1 MKNLN
6 ENWDGIDRSSKTI
19 NENIGIR
26 LGDVGI
32 RHWTNLDIAAKQ
44 LGDMSKGPIGKS
56 LQPKLSTLARSL
68 AMAASQQDSFLQG
81 LINQLDGIKKSSNDM
96 KTRTDLDRTID
107 ELKKYQK

>member
-19 NENIGIR
+19 NENVGIR

-56 LQPKLSTLARSL
+56 LQPKLSALARSL
-68 AMAASQQDSFLQG
+68 AMAASQQDAFLQG

>member
-19 NENIGIR
+19 NEN
-26 LGDVGI
+26 VGI
-32 RHWTNLDIAAKQ
+32 RHWTDLADAGKQ
-44 LGDMSKGPIGKS
+44 LSDMSKGPIGKS
-56 LQPKLSTLARSL
+56 LQPKLSALARSL